1 MQVDIMAGES
11 VGSMLRVDLHTH
23 TADDPWD
30 RIPHTSAELIERAAQ
45 LGLDALA
52 ITLHDR
58 QLDLTP
64 LAGLARKMNITL
76 IPGIERTILGRHVLL
91 LNFPAEAS
99 SVCSFE
105 QLAEVKA
112 LHPRGLVVA
121 PHPFFPLGN
130 CLGELLDRHRGL
142 FDAVEYNGSHTSMLN
157 FNRRAVQWAKL
168 HGKPVV
174 GCSDTHRLD
183 VLGNTYSLVDA
194 ARTAD
199 DICAAVR
206 EGRVQVCSRPLSPL
220 KLASYLA
227 RMILGGHRQPAT
239 PNLPAH

>member
-1 MQVDIMAGES
+1 
-11 VGSMLRVDLHTH
+11 MLRVDLHTH

-30 RIPHTSAELIERAAQ
+30 RIPHTSAELIERAAR

-58 QLDLTP
+58 QLDLIP
-64 LAGLARKMNITL
+64 LAGLARELNVTL

-91 LNFPAEAS
+91 INFPAEATA
-99 SVCSFE
+99 VGSFE
-105 QLAEVKA
+105 ELAELKA
-112 LHPRGLVVA
+112 RHPRGLVIA

-130 CLGELLDRHRGL
+130 CLKELLDRHRDL

-157 FNRRAVQWAKL
+157 FNRRAVQWAHD

-183 VLGNTYSLVDA
+183 VLGMTYSLADA

-199 DICAAVR
+199 DICLAVK
-206 EGRVQVCSRPLSPL
+206 EGRIQICSRPLSTL
-220 KLASYLA
+220 KLASYLT
-227 RMILGGHRQPAT
+227 RMTLGGHHPASV
-239 PNLPAH
+239 PAPAGTRDTSTRGRASSDF